1 MSWKVVLTDYAF
13 RADSLVEQVQLHTG
27 ASLEV
32 HQALSEDEVIAAVR
46 DADAVLLE
54 RAPITRRVIA
64 EMQRC
69 RVIVRHGVGYDTIDV
84 EACTEAGICACN
96 VADYCTPEVADHTV
110 AMLLALARSLLPL
123 DAGVRAGKWESVRE
137 AGRNR
142 RIEGQTLG
150 ILGFGKIGQ
159 AVARRAAGFGLRI
172 VAFDPVIGADAMSAM
187 GATKLALDELLRVS
201 DFVSLHLPLSPSTR
215 HLINEETL
223 SLMKSTAF
231 LVNTSRGGLVDQRA
245 LYSALA
251 EKRLAGAGLDVL
263 EEEPPAQDDPLLALQ
278 NVLLSPH
285 AAFYSEDAAFEL
297 HRRMAEQVAAV
308 FQGRVPANLLNPAVL
323 PRARYPMS

>member
-13 RADSLVEQVQLHTG
+13 RADSLIEQVRLHTG
-27 ASLEV
+27 AELEV
-32 HQALSEDEVIAAVR
+32 HQAFTEDEVIEVVR

-54 RAPITRRVIA
+54 RAPITARVVK
-64 EMQRC
+64 EMDRC
-69 RVIVRHGVGYDTIDV
+69 RVVVRHGVGYDTIDV

-150 ILGFGKIGQ
+150 IVGFGKIGQ
-159 AVARRAAGFGLRI
+159 AVARRASGFGFRI
-172 VAFDPVIGADAMSAM
+172 VAFDPVVGPEAMSEK
-187 GATKLALDELLRVS
+187 GATKLSLEDLLAVS
-201 DFVSLHLPLSPSTR
+201 DYISLHVPLSRSTR
-215 HLINEETL
+215 HLIREETL
-223 SLMKSTAF
+223 RHMKPTAV

-245 LYSALA
+245 LYHALVDG
-251 EKRLAGAGLDVL
+251 RLAGAGLDVL
-263 EEEPPAQDDPLLALQ
+263 EDEPPSPDEPLLKLS

-285 AAFYSEDAAFEL
+285 AAFYSEDSALEL
-297 HRRMAEQVAAV
+297 HVRMAEQVAAV

-323 PRARYPMS
+323 SRVRYPLS

>member
-13 RADSLVEQVQLHTG
+13 RVDSLVEQVQLHTG
-27 ASLEV
+27 APLEV
-32 HQALSEDEVIAAVR
+32 HQALSEEEVIAVVR

-54 RAPITRRVIA
+54 RAPITARVIK
-64 EMQRC
+64 EMERC
-69 RVIVRHGVGYDTIDV
+69 LVIVRHGVGYDTIDV

-96 VADYCTPEVADHTV
+96 VSDYCTPEVADHTV
-110 AMLLALARSLLPL
+110 SMLLAMARSLLPL

-150 ILGFGKIGQ
+150 IIGFGKIGQ
-159 AVARRAAGFGLRI
+159 AVARRARGFGLRI
-172 VAFDPVIGADAMSAM
+172 VAFDPVIDSEAMSAM
-187 GATKLALDELLRVS
+187 GATKLALDELLKAS
-201 DFVSLHLPLSPSTR
+201 DYVSLHLPLSRATR
-215 HLINEETL
+215 HLINNETL
-223 SLMKSTAF
+223 KLMKPTAF

-245 LYSALA
+245 LHSALA

-263 EEEPPAQDDPLLALQ
+263 EEEPPSRDDPLLTLQ

-285 AAFYSEDAAFEL
+285 AAFYSEDAAFVL

-308 FQGRVPANLLNPAVL
+308 FQGHIPANLLNPAVL
-323 PRARYPMS
+323 PQARHPLR